1 MNDIRKMAM
10 FRIHEFIEYD
20 MISGGDSRIR
30 DHMVALSLT

>member
-20 MISGGDSRIR
+20 MISGGAIID
-30 DHMVALSLT
+30 LSDC